1 MDTTL
6 EVLKD
11 EFIMK
16 KSDEITEIDINLL
29 DPFANHLFALYTEQ
43 RIQEL
48 ADSIKAVGL
57 EHPIV
62 VRKKNG
68 GRYEI
73 LAGHNRVAACRLLN
87 LPTIE
92 AKIKYNVSDDE
103 AERIVLDTN
112 LNQQSFSD
120 WSTTQQIRIIKGSL
134 SYLAEHSRQG
144 KRPRRAKRSA
154 DQLVSTV
161 DTSEIDPSETSTQ
174 LVSTVDTS
182 GNGARKLKTR
192 DKLALRFGIS
202 SSKFEQ
208 FRSLATMNND
218 YFEYVCDL
226 LDRDIIKF
234 MVAFR
239 ISQLPEAYI
248 PTVLDIIGECYG
260 KGVRAVKIKL
270 LNDEIKEL
278 ESDEV
283 IGKEEIV
290 EVIFNQ

>member
-1 MDTTL
+1 MDTAF
-6 EVLKD
+6 EARKD
-11 EFIMK
+11 ELLEQK
-16 KSDEITEIDINLL
+16 NEEITEIDINLL

-62 VRKKNG
+62 VREKDG

-73 LAGHNRVAACRLLN
+73 LAGHNRVAAHKLLN

-120 WSTTQQIRIIKGSL
+120 WSITQQIKAVRASL
-134 SYLAEHSRQG
+134 SYLAENSRQG
-144 KRPRRAKRSA
+144 KRPRRAKRPA

-161 DTSEIDPSETSTQ
+161 DTSEIDLNETSTQ

-182 GNGARKLKTR
+182 ATEGRKLKTR

-208 FRSLATMNND
+208 FRSIATMNDD

-234 MVAFR
+234 MSAFR

-248 PTVLDIIGECYG
+248 QTVLDIINEYHG
-260 KGVRAVKIKL
+260 KGIRAVRIKQ
-270 LNDEIKEL
+270 LNDEIKKL
-278 ESDEV
+278 ESTEV
-283 IGKEEIV
+283 MRKDEIV

>member
-11 EFIMK
+11 EFLMQ
-16 KSDEITEIDINLL
+16 KSEEITEIDINLL
-29 DPFANHLFALYTEQ
+29 DPFANHLFAPYTEQ

-57 EHPIV
+57 EHSIV
-62 VRKKNG
+62 VREKDG

-73 LAGHNRVAACRLLN
+73 LAGHNRVAAHKLLN
-87 LPTIE
+87 QTTIE
-92 AKIKYNVSDDE
+92 AKIKHNVSDDE

-120 WSTTQQIRIIKGSL
+120 WSTSQQIRIIKESL
-134 SYLAEHSRQG
+134 SYLVENSRQG
-144 KRPRRAKRSA
+144 KRPRRTKRSA

-161 DTSEIDPSETSTQ
+161 DTSEIGPNETSTQ

-182 GNGARKLKTR
+182 STGGRNLKTR

-208 FRSLATMNND
+208 FRSIATLDEVNL
-218 YFEYVCDL
+218 EYICDL

-248 PTVLDIIGECYG
+248 QTVLDMINECHG
-260 KGVRAVKIKL
+260 KGVRAVKIKQ
-270 LNDEIKEL
+270 LNDEIKKL
-278 ESDEV
+278 KVGEV
-283 IGKEEIV
+283 MGKDEIV
-290 EVIFNQ
+290 EVIFKQ